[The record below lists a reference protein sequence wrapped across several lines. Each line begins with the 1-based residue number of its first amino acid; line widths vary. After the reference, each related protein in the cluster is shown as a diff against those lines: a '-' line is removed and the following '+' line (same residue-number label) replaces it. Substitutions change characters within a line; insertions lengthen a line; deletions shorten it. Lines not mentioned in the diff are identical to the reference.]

1 MSQAS
6 VLPLGMDAGG
16 TDRQIFEFEA
26 SLVYTVKS
34 RPARAIKRLCLLK
47 KRVKLGLENGLMV
60 TGIKEHLSSDPQK
73 NARWVWPV
81 CNSSPRKQSNTS
93 HLLKLWV

>member
-1 MSQAS
+1 MQEEQTGQPSLHSEIQAGQGNKETLS
-6 VLPLGMDAGG
+6 
-16 TDRQIFEFEA
+16 
-26 SLVYTVKS
+26 S
-34 RPARAIKRLCLLK
+34 K
-47 KRVKLGLENGLMV
+47 KKKKVKLGLENGLMV